1 MDITSTKNVL
11 RWLWSTSEGTRTQAV
26 INAGISVC
34 SVLLDFAFIAST
46 KWAVDIAT
54 GRLHDDLRMAALSLV
69 AIVVTRLLIAFG
81 SRWVAAIL
89 GVKAQNHL
97 RSRLFSHLMNGIWQG
112 REAMHTG
119 DVMNRLEHDVR
130 DITALITEQIPAMLA
145 VAIRLAGAFIFLY
158 SMDHALPFILVCISP
173 TFILLSK
180 IYVKRM
186 RTLSRTIR
194 QSESEIQSFLQDSLQ
209 HKMVLKAL
217 ERCHS
222 VGLRLRELQG
232 ILHKQVRRRTVFS
245 STSATLL
252 GAGFNVG
259 YLVTFLWGVT
269 SLRDGS
275 ISYGMMLA
283 FIQLVGQIQY
293 PFREMS
299 RYIPLLVACLTA
311 AERLMELEQVEEEE
325 TGQPKRLEGPVGV
338 KLEDVDFAYKEDGRQ
353 VIRQLSYDFPPGSI
367 TAVMGET
374 GAGKTTLIRLIL
386 ALVKPTRGRV
396 WLYNSEHGEEAS
408 PLTRANIIYI
418 PQGNTLLSGSIRYNL
433 LLGRPTATDAELR
446 KALHLACADF
456 VMELSEGLDTQ
467 VGEHGIGLSE
477 GQSQRIAIARSL
489 LREGAILI
497 LDEATSA
504 LDKETEEQ
512 LLHNLL
518 HTSQS
523 NRTVI
528 CITHRTAVC
537 AYCSQIM
544 KLT

>member
-1 MDITSTKNVL
+1 MDITNTKNVI
-11 RWLWSTSEGTRTQAV
+11 RWLWATSQGTRTQAF
-26 INAGISVC
+26 INACISVS

-54 GRLHDDLRMAALSLV
+54 GRLEGNLRMAALSLI
-69 AIVVTRLLIAFG
+69 AIVVVRLLIAFG

-89 GVKAQNHL
+89 GVRAQNHL
-97 RSRLFSHLMNGIWQG
+97 RSRLFSRLMNGIWQG

-130 DITALITEQIPAMLA
+130 DITALITEQLPAMLA
-145 VAIRLAGAFIFLY
+145 VGIRLVGAFIFLY

-186 RTLSRTIR
+186 RALSRTIR

-232 ILHKQVRRRTVFS
+232 ILHKQVRQRTIFS
-245 STSATLL
+245 STSATFL
-252 GAGFNVG
+252 GAGFNIG
-259 YLVTFLWGVT
+259 YLVTFLWGLT
-269 SLRDGS
+269 SLQEGR

-293 PFREMS
+293 PFREIS
-299 RYIPLLVACLTA
+299 RYVPLLVACLTA
-311 AERLMELEQVEEEE
+311 TERLMELEQVEQEEM
-325 TGQPKRLEGPVGV
+325 GQAKRLDGCVGV
-338 KLEDVDFAYKEDGRQ
+338 RMEDVQFAYKDDGKQ
-353 VIRQLSYDFPPGSI
+353 IIKNFSFDFLPGSV

-386 ALVKPTRGRV
+386 ALVRPTSGCV
-396 WLYNSEHGEEAS
+396 TLYNSSSCEVAS
-408 PLTRANIIYI
+408 PLTRANIVYI
-418 PQGNTLLSGSIRYNL
+418 PQGNTLLSGTIRYNL
-433 LLGRPTATDAELR
+433 QLGRPEASDEEMVEVLR
-446 KALHLACADF
+446 LACADF
-456 VMELSEGLDTQ
+456 VLELPEGLDTR
-467 VGEHGIGLSE
+467 VGEHGVGLSE
-477 GQSQRIAIARSL
+477 GQAQRIAIARSL
-489 LREGAILI
+489 LRKGGLLI

-504 LDKETEEQ
+504 LDKETEER

-518 HTSQS
+518 HTPEQQ
-523 NRTVI
+523 RTVI
-528 CITHRTAVC
+528 FVTHRTAVC
-537 AYCSQIM
+537 DYCSQVM
-544 KLT
+544 RL